1 MGKNPADIEAWRKHV
16 AKTMELASK
25 LKRVMQKKSLRRARA
40 VCPDCPDKFLN
51 GTLNG
56 RRDHM
61 HFVCDCRKYSM
72 ME

>member
-1 MGKNPADIEAWRKHV
+1 
-16 AKTMELASK
+16 MELAGK
-25 LKRVMQKKSLRRARA
+25 LKKVMQMKKLRRARA
-40 VCPDCPDKFLN
+40 KCPDCEGKYLN

-56 RRDHM
+56 PRDHM